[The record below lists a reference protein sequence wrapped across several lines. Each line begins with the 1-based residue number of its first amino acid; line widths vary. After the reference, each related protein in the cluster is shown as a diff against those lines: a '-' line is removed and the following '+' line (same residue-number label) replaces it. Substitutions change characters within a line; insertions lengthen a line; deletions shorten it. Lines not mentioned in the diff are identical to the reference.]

1 MIFFICKNITQ
12 LVRDI
17 AGNSNYNFF
26 DKVIK
31 LILEKNW
38 FWFGDKSVS
47 LLISKFYYQFI
58 IIRLYDPTRI
68 HTPFTHVLKFD
79 FL

>member
-31 LILEKNW
+31 LILEKN
-38 FWFGDKSVS
+38 
-47 LLISKFYYQFI
+47 
-58 IIRLYDPTRI
+58 
-68 HTPFTHVLKFD
+68 
-79 FL
+79 